1 MPRHPPAVY
10 ATARL
15 RIAAPAGRALE
26 LVLGCLRPRF
36 WRKAW
41 WLPEEHLIAA
51 ANETD
56 DLTIFARSEVERLS
70 AKPDADPVALAT
82 ARMAAR
88 ELDNL
93 AHRLRMRLGVRTRFF
108 GRPGESCLRPSAAVR
123 FKKEFDLPSVAR
135 IADAVAARKPR
146 RTRRGMDR
154 RPLVALRK
162 DVEALA
168 LHLAPGTSWDEEWGD
183 LRAIT
188 DLAVTANDLAERME
202 RAVQGPDP
210 TGRWRT
216 RRYVPAPT
224 GEQARTETES
234 RAGNSTSEE
243 EQVRPLM
250 KGEGGN
256 GRS

>member
-1 MPRHPPAVY
+1 MPRHPAAVY

-26 LVLGCLRPRF
+26 LVLGCLRPRY

-41 WLPEEHLIAA
+41 WLPRDHLIAA
-51 ANETD
+51 ANEAD
-56 DLTIFARSEVERLS
+56 DLTFFARSEAERLS
-70 AKPDADPVALAT
+70 ARPDADPVALAT
-82 ARMAAR
+82 ARMAAQ

-93 AHRLRMRLGVRTRFF
+93 AHRLRMRHGGRTRFF

-123 FKKEFDLPSVAR
+123 FKRVFDLPSVAR
-135 IADAVAARKPR
+135 IADAVAAQKPR
-146 RTRRGMDR
+146 RSRRGVDR

-162 DVEALA
+162 DVESLA

-188 DLAVTANDLAERME
+188 SLAVTANDLAERIE
-202 RAVQGPDP
+202 RAVQAPDP
-210 TGRWRT
+210 KGRWRT

-224 GEQARTETES
+224 GE
-234 RAGNSTSEE
+234 RAGTDTEGRAGEASSEE
-243 EQVRPLM
+243 EQVGPLN
-250 KGEGGN
+250 KGESAN